1 MAAATKREIDA
12 LIRHVNTST
21 REANAALDS
30 ALVFVAESNQRIAA
44 MEATTSQRRLLIF
57 PYRAL

>member
-1 MAAATKREIDA
+1 
-12 LIRHVNTST
+12 VNTST